1 MFHLSTVRKNIDQL
15 NFHFFIRCFPLKLV
29 IVRISIQLQ
38 NCNKYNLSIV
48 LFGVESK
55 NTHFSIA
62 RPFTLSLY
70 VYSLMV
76 LLGRV
81 SVSLPNSRCNFWKC
95 SVISLSPYIYIH
107 PSELFGCVPLGR
119 IQDTCTIDEQYVPA
133 LSVLTVHLVSPTC
146 VIVRARS
153 ACTLNSIANVLEGG
167 WILNHPYYLV
177 YFKLTH

>member
-81 SVSLPNSRCNFWKC
+81 SVSLPNSRCNF
-95 SVISLSPYIYIH
+95 
-107 PSELFGCVPLGR
+107 
-119 IQDTCTIDEQYVPA
+119 
-133 LSVLTVHLVSPTC
+133 
-146 VIVRARS
+146 
-153 ACTLNSIANVLEGG
+153 
-167 WILNHPYYLV
+167 
-177 YFKLTH
+177 